1 MRYADIETVSRLRTT
16 VNKYRNSLLDKVKK
30 LESEV
35 ELIKSVSEI
44 NLGDMSGLV
53 GLQQKVNELTD
64 EIQNIHSYDDSE
76 IRTIL
81 DNKVDSSVVE
91 ELNELIASNTNA
103 ILVLDE
109 NNGET
114 YVDSEIRFILDSKAD
129 SSAVETALA
138 AKADRTDISNLSANI
153 ASKADKSSLS
163 NYALKTDI
171 SSIKLSADKVDEMET
186 TMNSISNQFSAL
198 LSYYSK
204 IFVPEVDNLNQR
216 VNDQDIE
223 IRALKKEV
231 SRLSALVDTDDTMTT
246 ITNVSGYNDPLAVF
260 KINNMSLPVTLE
272 VGSTANWTLS
282 KTGFKTQSG
291 NFVVQP
297 KQTTCTVSF
306 VVWVEKPDE
315 EPNMDD
321 EDDYDIGR

>member
-35 ELIKSVSEI
+35 ELIKSVGEI

-76 IRTIL
+76 IRSIL

-91 ELNELIASNTNA
+91 ELDELITSNTNA
-103 ILVLDE
+103 ILALDE

-114 YVDSEIRFILDSKAD
+114 YDDSEIRSILDSKAD
-129 SSAVETALA
+129 FSVVETALA
-138 AKADRTDISNLSANI
+138 DKADRTDISNLSANI

-163 NYALKTDI
+163 NYALKSDI

-186 TMNSISNQFSAL
+186 TMNSLSNQFSAL
-198 LSYYSK
+198 LSYYNK
-204 IFVPEVDNLNQR
+204 IFNPGLDDLNQR

-223 IRALKKEV
+223 IRALKNEI
-231 SRLSALVDTDDTMTT
+231 SRLAELVDTDNTMTT
-246 ITNVSGYNDPLAVF
+246 ITNVSGYNDPLAIF

-291 NFVVQP
+291 SFVVQP
-297 KQTTCTVSF
+297 KQTTCTISF
-306 VVWVEKPDE
+306 VVWVE